1 MRTITPIENSRRH
14 EEFCPLDTTLSILS
28 GKWKSIITCRLMGNS
43 QHFSSLLK
51 SMPGCTSRMLA
62 MQLKELVAD
71 QIVSQQTVAN
81 HSVYEL
87 TSTGVSLVPIVKAM
101 DRWGKAYL
109 ETLQL
114 A

>member
-28 GKWKSIITCRLMGNS
+28 GKWKLIIICRLMGSS
-43 QHFSSLLK
+43 QRFSSLLK
-51 SMPGCTSRMLA
+51 GMPGCTSRMLA

-87 TSTGVSLVPIVKAM
+87 TNIGISLVPIVKAM
-101 DRWGKAYL
+101 DRWGEAYL

>member
-28 GKWKSIITCRLMGNS
+28 GKWKSIIICRLMGNS
-43 QHFSSLLK
+43 QRFSSLLK
-51 SMPGCTSRMLA
+51 GMPGCTNRMLA

-71 QIVSQQTVAN
+71 QIVSQRTVAT
-81 HSVYEL
+81 HSVYGL
-87 TSTGVSLVPIVKAM
+87 TAVGLSLVPIIKAM

>member
-1 MRTITPIENSRRH
+1 
-14 EEFCPLDTTLSILS
+14 
-28 GKWKSIITCRLMGNS
+28 
-43 QHFSSLLK
+43 
-51 SMPGCTSRMLA
+51 MLA

-87 TSTGVSLVPIVKAM
+87 TNIGVSLVPIVKAM
-101 DRWGKAYL
+101 DRWGKAYH

>member
-1 MRTITPIENSRRH
+1 
-14 EEFCPLDTTLSILS
+14 
-28 GKWKSIITCRLMGNS
+28 
-43 QHFSSLLK
+43 
-51 SMPGCTSRMLA
+51 MLA

>member
-1 MRTITPIENSRRH
+1 MRTITPIENSLRH

-28 GKWKSIITCRLMGNS
+28 GKWKSIIICRLMGNS
-43 QHFSSLLK
+43 QRFSSLLK

-81 HSVYEL
+81 HSVYDL

>member
-1 MRTITPIENSRRH
+1 
-14 EEFCPLDTTLSILS
+14 
-28 GKWKSIITCRLMGNS
+28 
-43 QHFSSLLK
+43 
-51 SMPGCTSRMLA
+51 MLA

-87 TSTGVSLVPIVKAM
+87 TNIGISLVPIVKAM
-101 DRWGKAYL
+101 DRWGEAYL